1 MTWSSSESTCSGS
14 AGQRALPL
22 VLIPIEFARV
32 AEQPL
37 FAHSGQRRLSRYAAN
52 DCEQRRDERPAENGL
67 ENPPTGAVG
76 KREALDVR
84 GHVLLRVVS
93 TSVPTKPLEKP
104 HVILRFLRNA
114 RVRAQKT
121 GHLWEGQVAQLV
133 EHMTENHGVGG
144 SIPSL
149 ATSFPE

>member
-1 MTWSSSESTCSGS
+1 MTRSCSQSTCSWS
-14 AGQRALPL
+14 AGQRAPLL
-22 VLIPIEFARV
+22 VLIPIEFALV

-37 FAHSGQRRLSRYAAN
+37 FAHSGERRLSRYAPD
-52 DCEQRRDERPAENGL
+52 DCEQRRDERPTENGL

-76 KREALDVR
+76 KREAVDVS
-84 GHVLLRVVS
+84 GHDLPRVVS
-93 TSVPTKPLEKP
+93 MSMPTKAHEKP

-114 RVRAQKT
+114 HVRSQKT

-149 ATSFPE
+149 ATSFPG